1 MADPIHLR
9 SRRVLAGTAL
19 AVLLSTA
26 MMAPASLALAAETD
40 GAVARVQSLDDT
52 LTAAAK
58 SGALSSAKVRDSLR
72 ESFNLSM
79 MAQVAVG
86 APWATMS
93 DKEHAAVIE
102 AMSRYTEARYAREFR
117 DFNTQTIVIDPVVQ
131 IRGPDR
137 LVKAEIREKGE
148 APLKLGYRLREYN
161 GQWRIIDVI
170 YNGVSQLATQRSEF
184 AETIRTGG
192 AAALVK
198 SLDQATAR
206 LK

>member
-1 MADPIHLR
+1 MRIEQVTSTGGGR
-9 SRRVLAGTAL
+9 K
-19 AVLLSTA
+19 LLS
-26 MMAPASLALAAETD
+26 ALAALLIVGAAPVFAHAETD
-40 GAVARVQSLDDT
+40 PVIARIQTLDDA
-52 LTAAAK
+52 LVAGAK
-58 SGALSSAKVRDSLR
+58 AGTLSSPKVRETLR
-72 ESFNLSM
+72 ESFNLTV

-86 APWATMS
+86 APWGTMS
-93 DKEHAAVIE
+93 DKEHAAVVE

-117 DFNTQTIVIDPVVQ
+117 DFNNQTIVIDPVVQ
-131 IRGPDR
+131 SRGPDR

-148 APLKLGYRLREYN
+148 PPLKLGYRLREYN

-170 YNGVSQLATQRSEF
+170 YNGISQLATQRSEF

-192 AAALVK
+192 AAGLVK

>member
-1 MADPIHLR
+1 MIARIQTLDDAL
-9 SRRVLAGTAL
+9 VAGAKAGT
-19 AVLLSTA
+19 
-26 MMAPASLALAAETD
+26 
-40 GAVARVQSLDDT
+40 
-52 LTAAAK
+52 
-58 SGALSSAKVRDSLR
+58 LSSPKVRETLR
-72 ESFNLSM
+72 ESFNLAV

-117 DFNTQTIVIDPVVQ
+117 DFNNQTIVIDPVVQ
-131 IRGPDR
+131 SRGPDR

-148 APLKLGYRLREYN
+148 PPLKLGYRLREYN

-184 AETIRTGG
+184 ADTIRTGG

>member
-1 MADPIHLR
+1 MRIE
-9 SRRVLAGTAL
+9 RVTTNGCGRKF
-19 AVLLSTA
+19 LS
-26 MMAPASLALAAETD
+26 ALAALLIVGAAPVFAHAETD
-40 GAVARVQSLDDT
+40 PVIARIQTLDDA
-52 LTAAAK
+52 LVAGAK
-58 SGALSSAKVRDSLR
+58 AGTLSSPKVRETLR
-72 ESFNLSM
+72 ESFNLAV

-93 DKEHAAVIE
+93 DKEHAAVVE

-117 DFNTQTIVIDPVVQ
+117 DFNNQTIVIDPVVQ
-131 IRGPDR
+131 SRGPDR

-148 APLKLGYRLREYN
+148 PPLKLGYRLREYN

-184 AETIRTGG
+184 ADTIRTGG

>member
-1 MADPIHLR
+1 MRIEQVTSNGGGR
-9 SRRVLAGTAL
+9 KF
-19 AVLLSTA
+19 LS
-26 MMAPASLALAAETD
+26 ALAALLIVGAAPVLAHAETD
-40 GAVARVQSLDDT
+40 PVIARIQTLDDA
-52 LTAAAK
+52 LVAGAK
-58 SGALSSAKVRDSLR
+58 AGTLSSPKVRETLR
-72 ESFNLSM
+72 ESFNLTV

-93 DKEHAAVIE
+93 DKEHAAVVE

-117 DFNTQTIVIDPVVQ
+117 DFNNQTIVIDPVVQ
-131 IRGPDR
+131 SRGPDR

-148 APLKLGYRLREYN
+148 PPLKLGYRLREYN

-184 AETIRTGG
+184 ADTIRTGG

>member
-1 MADPIHLR
+1 MRIEQVTSNGGGR
-9 SRRVLAGTAL
+9 KF
-19 AVLLSTA
+19 LS
-26 MMAPASLALAAETD
+26 ALAALLIVGAAPVFAHAETD
-40 GAVARVQSLDDT
+40 PVIARIQTLDDA
-52 LTAAAK
+52 LVAGAK
-58 SGALSSAKVRDSLR
+58 AGTLSSPKVRETLR
-72 ESFNLSM
+72 ESFNLTV

-117 DFNTQTIVIDPVVQ
+117 DFNNQTIVIDPVVQ
-131 IRGPDR
+131 SRGPDR

-148 APLKLGYRLREYN
+148 PPLKLGYRLREYN

-184 AETIRTGG
+184 ADTIRTGG

>member
-1 MADPIHLR
+1 MRIE
-9 SRRVLAGTAL
+9 RVTTNGCGRKF
-19 AVLLSTA
+19 LS
-26 MMAPASLALAAETD
+26 ALAALLIVGAAPVFAHAETD
-40 GAVARVQSLDDT
+40 PVIARIQTLDDA
-52 LTAAAK
+52 LVAGAK
-58 SGALSSAKVRDSLR
+58 AGTLSSPKVRETLR
-72 ESFNLSM
+72 ESFNLAV

-93 DKEHAAVIE
+93 DKEHAAVVE

-117 DFNTQTIVIDPVVQ
+117 DFNNQTIVIDPVVQ
-131 IRGPDR
+131 SRGPDR

-148 APLKLGYRLREYN
+148 PPLKLGYRLREYN

>member
-1 MADPIHLR
+1 MRIE
-9 SRRVLAGTAL
+9 RVRTNGCGRQ
-19 AVLLSTA
+19 LLS
-26 MMAPASLALAAETD
+26 ALAALLIA
-40 GAVARVQSLDDT
+40 GAAPVLSHAAEADPVISRIQTLDDT
-52 LTAAAK
+52 LTSAAK
-58 SGALSSAKVRDSLR
+58 SGTLTGPKVREALR
-72 ESFNLSM
+72 ESFNLSV

-93 DKEHAAVIE
+93 EKEHAAVVE

-131 IRGPDR
+131 SRGPDR

>member
-1 MADPIHLR
+1 MRIEQVTSNGGGR
-9 SRRVLAGTAL
+9 KF
-19 AVLLSTA
+19 LS
-26 MMAPASLALAAETD
+26 ALAALLIVGAAPVFAHAETD
-40 GAVARVQSLDDT
+40 PVIARIQTLDDA
-52 LTAAAK
+52 LVAGAK
-58 SGALSSAKVRDSLR
+58 AGNLSSPKVRETLR
-72 ESFNLSM
+72 ESFNLAV

-117 DFNTQTIVIDPVVQ
+117 DFNNQTIVIDPVVQ
-131 IRGPDR
+131 SRGPDR

-148 APLKLGYRLREYN
+148 PPLKLGYRLREYN

-184 AETIRTGG
+184 ADTIRTGG

>member
-1 MADPIHLR
+1 MRIE
-9 SRRVLAGTAL
+9 RVTSNGGGRK
-19 AVLLSTA
+19 LLS
-26 MMAPASLALAAETD
+26 ALAALLIV
-40 GAVARVQSLDDT
+40 GATPVLAHAAEADPVIARIQSLDDA
-52 LTAAAK
+52 LVAGAK
-58 SGALSSAKVRDSLR
+58 AGNLSSPKVRETLR
-72 ESFNLSM
+72 ESFNLTV

-93 DKEHAAVIE
+93 DKEHAAVVE

-117 DFNTQTIVIDPVVQ
+117 DFNNQTIVIDPAVQ
-131 IRGPDR
+131 SRGPDR

-148 APLKLGYRLREYN
+148 PPLKLGYRLREYN

>member
-1 MADPIHLR
+1 MRIEQVTSNGGGR
-9 SRRVLAGTAL
+9 KF
-19 AVLLSTA
+19 LS
-26 MMAPASLALAAETD
+26 ALAALLIVGAAPVFAHAETD
-40 GAVARVQSLDDT
+40 PVIARIQTLDDA
-52 LTAAAK
+52 LVAGAK
-58 SGALSSAKVRDSLR
+58 AGTLSSPKVRETLR
-72 ESFNLSM
+72 ESFNLAV

-93 DKEHAAVIE
+93 DKEHAAVVE

-117 DFNTQTIVIDPVVQ
+117 DFNNQTIVIDPVVQ
-131 IRGPDR
+131 SRGPDR

-148 APLKLGYRLREYN
+148 PPLKLGYRLREYN

-184 AETIRTGG
+184 ADTIRTGG

>member
-1 MADPIHLR
+1 MRSDDVRSPRRRLLACASALLIVGAAPLR
-9 SRRVLAGTAL
+9 AY
-19 AVLLSTA
+19 
-26 MMAPASLALAAETD
+26 AAETD
-40 GAVARVQSLDDT
+40 PAIVRIQSLDDT
-52 LTAAAK
+52 LTSAAK
-58 SGALSSAKVRDSLR
+58 SGTLTSPKVREALR
-72 ESFNLSM
+72 EAFNLSV

-86 APWATMS
+86 APWASMTE
-93 DKEHAAVIE
+93 KERAAVVE

-131 IRGPDR
+131 TRGPDR
-137 LVKAEIREKGE
+137 LVRAEIREKGE
-148 APLKLGYRLREYN
+148 PPLKLGYRLRDYG

-192 AAALVK
+192 AAGLVK

>member
-1 MADPIHLR
+1 MRIEQVTSNGGGR
-9 SRRVLAGTAL
+9 KF
-19 AVLLSTA
+19 LS
-26 MMAPASLALAAETD
+26 ALAALLIVGAAPVFAHAETD
-40 GAVARVQSLDDT
+40 PVIARIQTLDDA
-52 LTAAAK
+52 LVAGAK
-58 SGALSSAKVRDSLR
+58 AGTLSSPKVRETLR
-72 ESFNLSM
+72 ESFNLTV

-93 DKEHAAVIE
+93 DKEHAAVVE

-117 DFNTQTIVIDPVVQ
+117 DFNNQTIVIDPVVQ
-131 IRGPDR
+131 SRGPDR

-148 APLKLGYRLREYN
+148 PPLKLGYRLREYN

-184 AETIRTGG
+184 ADTIRTGG

>member
-1 MADPIHLR
+1 MRIE
-9 SRRVLAGTAL
+9 RVTTNGCGRKF
-19 AVLLSTA
+19 LS
-26 MMAPASLALAAETD
+26 ALAALLIVGAAPVFAHAETD
-40 GAVARVQSLDDT
+40 PVIARIQTLDDA
-52 LTAAAK
+52 LVAGAK
-58 SGALSSAKVRDSLR
+58 AGTLSSPKVRETLR
-72 ESFNLSM
+72 ESFNLTV

-117 DFNTQTIVIDPVVQ
+117 DFNNQTIVIDPVVQ
-131 IRGPDR
+131 SRGPDR

-148 APLKLGYRLREYN
+148 PPLKLGYRLREYN

-184 AETIRTGG
+184 ADTIRTGG

>member
-1 MADPIHLR
+1 MRIEQVTSNGGGR
-9 SRRVLAGTAL
+9 KF
-19 AVLLSTA
+19 LS
-26 MMAPASLALAAETD
+26 ALAALLIVGAAPVFAHAETD
-40 GAVARVQSLDDT
+40 PVIARIQTLDDA
-52 LTAAAK
+52 LVAGAK
-58 SGALSSAKVRDSLR
+58 AGTLSSPKVRETLR
-72 ESFNLSM
+72 ESFNLTV

-93 DKEHAAVIE
+93 DKEHAAVVE

-117 DFNTQTIVIDPVVQ
+117 DFNNQTIVIDPVVQ
-131 IRGPDR
+131 SRGPDR

-148 APLKLGYRLREYN
+148 PPLKLGYRLREYN

>member
-1 MADPIHLR
+1 MRIEQVTSNGGGR
-9 SRRVLAGTAL
+9 KF
-19 AVLLSTA
+19 LS
-26 MMAPASLALAAETD
+26 ALAALLIVGAAPVFAHAETD
-40 GAVARVQSLDDT
+40 PVIARIQTLDDA
-52 LTAAAK
+52 LVAGAK
-58 SGALSSAKVRDSLR
+58 AGTLSSPKVRETLR
-72 ESFNLSM
+72 ESFNLAV

-93 DKEHAAVIE
+93 DKEHAAVVE

-117 DFNTQTIVIDPVVQ
+117 DFNNQTIVIDPVVQ
-131 IRGPDR
+131 SRGPDR

-148 APLKLGYRLREYN
+148 PPLKLGYRLREYN

>member
-1 MADPIHLR
+1 MRIE
-9 SRRVLAGTAL
+9 RVRTNGCGRQ
-19 AVLLSTA
+19 LLS
-26 MMAPASLALAAETD
+26 ALAALLIA
-40 GAVARVQSLDDT
+40 GAAPVLSHAAEADPVIARIQSLDDT
-52 LTAAAK
+52 LTSAAK
-58 SGALSSAKVRDSLR
+58 SGTLSSPKVREALR
-72 ESFNLSM
+72 ESFNLSV

-93 DKEHAAVIE
+93 EKEHAAVVE

-131 IRGPDR
+131 SRGPDR

-184 AETIRTGG
+184 ADTIRTGG

>member
-1 MADPIHLR
+1 MRIE
-9 SRRVLAGTAL
+9 RVTTNGCGRKF
-19 AVLLSTA
+19 LS
-26 MMAPASLALAAETD
+26 ALAALLIVGAAPVFAHAETD
-40 GAVARVQSLDDT
+40 PVIARIQTLDDA
-52 LTAAAK
+52 LVAGAK
-58 SGALSSAKVRDSLR
+58 AGTLSSPKVRETLR
-72 ESFNLSM
+72 ESFNLAV

-117 DFNTQTIVIDPVVQ
+117 DFNNQTIVIDPVVQ
-131 IRGPDR
+131 SRGPDR

-148 APLKLGYRLREYN
+148 PPLKLGYRLREYN

-184 AETIRTGG
+184 ADTIRTGG

>member
-1 MADPIHLR
+1 MRIEQVTSNGGGR
-9 SRRVLAGTAL
+9 KF
-19 AVLLSTA
+19 LS
-26 MMAPASLALAAETD
+26 ALAALLIVGAAPVFAHAETD
-40 GAVARVQSLDDT
+40 PVIARIQTLDDA
-52 LTAAAK
+52 LVAGAK
-58 SGALSSAKVRDSLR
+58 AGTLSSPKVRETLR
-72 ESFNLSM
+72 ESFNLTV

-86 APWATMS
+86 APWGTMS
-93 DKEHAAVIE
+93 DKEHAAVVE

-117 DFNTQTIVIDPVVQ
+117 DFNNQTIVIDPVVQ
-131 IRGPDR
+131 SRGPDR

-148 APLKLGYRLREYN
+148 PPLKLGYRLREYN

-184 AETIRTGG
+184 ADTIRTGG

>member
-1 MADPIHLR
+1 MRIEQVTSTGGGR
-9 SRRVLAGTAL
+9 K
-19 AVLLSTA
+19 LLS
-26 MMAPASLALAAETD
+26 ALAALLIVGAAPVFAHAETD
-40 GAVARVQSLDDT
+40 PVIARIQTLDDA
-52 LTAAAK
+52 LVAGAK
-58 SGALSSAKVRDSLR
+58 AGTLSSPKVRETLR
-72 ESFNLSM
+72 ESFNLTV

-86 APWATMS
+86 APWGTMS
-93 DKEHAAVIE
+93 DKEHAAVVE

-117 DFNTQTIVIDPVVQ
+117 DFNNQTIVIDPVVQ
-131 IRGPDR
+131 SRGPDR

-148 APLKLGYRLREYN
+148 PPLKLGYRLREYN

-192 AAALVK
+192 AAGLVK